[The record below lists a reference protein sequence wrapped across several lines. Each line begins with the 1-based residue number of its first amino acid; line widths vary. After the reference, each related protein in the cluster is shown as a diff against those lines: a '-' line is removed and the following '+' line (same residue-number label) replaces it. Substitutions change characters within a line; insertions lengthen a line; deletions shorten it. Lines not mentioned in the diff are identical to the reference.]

1 MKLHPHLLAAALAAA
16 VLPAATACA
25 GSRPLIVAHR
35 GGTADFPENTLLAI
49 RGSLANR
56 AQAMW
61 LSVQL
66 SADGVPV
73 LYRPQDLS
81 ALTQAQ
87 GPVSQYTAAQLAG
100 FNAGHQFRDP
110 DPNAAVPYPY
120 RERPQPVPSLDSAL
134 QLIGARV
141 PVILDLKTAPD
152 PALVDAVAAVLERRR
167 AWAYTQFYSTEAG
180 FEPMLARHPKARRFE
195 TRDATR
201 GRLLQV
207 ALEQRCEPPPAPV
220 WSAFEL
226 RRRLDVSETFTLG
239 QGLTGI
245 ANAALWTPQAV
256 ACFRQRS
263 PAVGLLAIGVNSSDD
278 YRRAAM
284 LGMDA
289 VLVDSPAAA
298 RQWTILPARRP

>member
-1 MKLHPHLLAAALAAA
+1 MKLHTPALAALLAAAL
-16 VLPAATACA
+16 LPAATACA

-35 GGTADFPENTLLAI
+35 GGTADYPENTLLAI
-49 RGSLANR
+49 RGALGNR
-56 AQAMW
+56 AGAMW

-81 ALTQAQ
+81 ALTEAS

-100 FNAGHQFRDP
+100 FNAGYQFRDP

-120 RERPQPVPSLDSAL
+120 RARPQPLPSLDAAL
-134 QLIGARV
+134 QLIGGRV
-141 PVILDLKTAPD
+141 PVMLDLKTAPD
-152 PALVDAVAAVLERRR
+152 QRVVDAVAQVLERRQ
-167 AWAYTQFYSTEAG
+167 AWRNTQFYSTEAG
-180 FEPMLARHPKARRFE
+180 FDAMLARHPKARRFE

-220 WSAFEL
+220 WTAFEL
-226 RRRLDVSETFTLG
+226 RRRLEVSETFTLG
-239 QGLTGI
+239 QGVTGV
-245 ANAALWTPQAV
+245 AAASLWTPQAV
-256 ACFRQRS
+256 ACFRERS
-263 PAVGLLAIGVNSSDD
+263 AAVGILVIGVNSSDD

-284 LGMDA
+284 LGADA

-298 RQWTILPARRP
+298 RQWTLPPRRP